1 MCLSPTNVCICPV
14 VYTGVYRRPSTDGE
28 PIDEPY
34 ASTELPHVRSP
45 IVRSSRCPPAVP
57 LSSLRTGTESRNA
70 FHSPIP
76 TVYMA
81 SDEPFSEK
89 LRVPEALTF
98 DDVLLRPKESRVEP
112 DDADMTTRVS
122 TNVTINL
129 PVLSAAMDTVTEAE
143 LAIEMARN
151 GGLGVL
157 HRNMSVEETAE
168 QVEQI
173 KRADELIIRDVVT
186 ASPDQTVREVDEM
199 MERNGVSGAPVVD
212 DDGVVLGIISGTDI
226 RPYLEVGE
234 YDAVREAMTDEVVTT
249 GEDVTPRDALEL
261 MYEHKIERVPIVD
274 GDDRLTGLITMAGV
288 LARREYDSAARDDD
302 GALLAGVA
310 VGPFETD
317 RAKAADEAGADIVFI
332 DCAHAHNLDVIDS
345 AREIKAEID
354 ADVVVG
360 NVGTREAAEEII
372 DFADG
377 IKVGIGPGS
386 ICTTRIVSGSGM
398 PQITAVSEVADVA
411 SRHDV
416 PVIADGGIRYS
427 GDAIKAIAAG
437 ADAIMLGSYFAGTD
451 EAPGRVITMNG
462 KRYKQYRGMGSVG
475 AMNDGG
481 GDRYLKDEDEEEFVP
496 EGVEA
501 AKPYKG
507 SLASELHQ
515 LVGGMQSGMGYVGAE
530 TIPEFKERSEFVRV
544 SSAGQTESHAH
555 DVVITDEAPNYSP
568 EN

>member
-1 MCLSPTNVCICPV
+1 
-14 VYTGVYRRPSTDGE
+14 
-28 PIDEPY
+28 
-34 ASTELPHVRSP
+34 
-45 IVRSSRCPPAVP
+45 
-57 LSSLRTGTESRNA
+57 
-70 FHSPIP
+70 
-76 TVYMA
+76 MA

-122 TNVTINL
+122 KNVTLSL

-143 LAIEMARN
+143 LAVEMSRQ

-157 HRNMSVEETAE
+157 HRNMSVEAMVE

-186 ASPDQTVREVDEM
+186 ASPDQTVREVDKM
-199 MERNGVSGAPVVD
+199 MERKGVSGAPVIDED
-212 DDGVVLGIISGTDI
+212 DTVLGIISGTDI

-234 YDAVREAMTDEVVTT
+234 YDAVREAMTDEVVTAS
-249 GEDVTPRDALEL
+249 EDVTPREALEL

-274 GDDRLTGLITMAGV
+274 DSNRLTGLVTMAGV
-288 LARREYDSAARDDD
+288 LARREYDNAARDDE
-302 GALLAGVA
+302 GALLAAVA

-317 RAKAADEAGADIVFI
+317 RARAADDAGVDIIFI

-345 AREIKAEID
+345 AREIKSEVQ

-360 NVGTREAAEEII
+360 NVGTREAAAAVA

-398 PQITAVSEVADVA
+398 PQITAVAEVADVA
-411 SRHDV
+411 TQHDV

-437 ADAIMLGSYFAGTD
+437 ADAVMLGSYFAGTD
-451 EAPGRVITMNG
+451 EAPGRIITMNG

-481 GDRYLKDEDEEEFVP
+481 GDRYLKEEEEDEEFVP

-501 AKPYKG
+501 ATPYKG
-507 SLASELHQ
+507 PLSSELHQ

-530 TIPEFKERSEFVRV
+530 TIPEFKQRSEFVRV

>member
-1 MCLSPTNVCICPV
+1 
-14 VYTGVYRRPSTDGE
+14 
-28 PIDEPY
+28 
-34 ASTELPHVRSP
+34 
-45 IVRSSRCPPAVP
+45 
-57 LSSLRTGTESRNA
+57 
-70 FHSPIP
+70 
-76 TVYMA
+76 MA

-112 DDADMTTRVS
+112 DDADMATRVS
-122 TNVTINL
+122 TNVTLNI

-143 LAIEMARN
+143 LAIEMARE

-157 HRNMSVEETAE
+157 HRNMTVEETAE
-168 QVEQI
+168 HVETV

-186 ASPDQTVREVDEM
+186 ASPEQTVREVDRM
-199 MERNGVSGAPVVD
+199 MGREGVSGAPVVD
-212 DDGVVLGIISGTDI
+212 DDDVVLGIISGTDI
-226 RPYLEVGE
+226 RPYLEVGDRDE
-234 YDAVREAMTDEVVTT
+234 VREAMTDEVITA
-249 GEDVTPRDALEL
+249 GEDVTAREALEL

-274 GDDRLTGLITMAGV
+274 EEERLTGLVTMQGI
-288 LARREYDSAARDDD
+288 LARREYDNAARASD
-302 GALLAGVA
+302 GSLVVGVA

-317 RAKAADEAGADIVFI
+317 RALAADEAGADIVFI

-345 AREIKAEID
+345 AREIKAQVD

-360 NVGTREAAEEII
+360 NVGTREAAEEIV

-377 IKVGIGPGS
+377 LKVGIGPGS
-386 ICTTRIVSGSGM
+386 ICTTRVVSGSGM
-398 PQITAVSEVADVA
+398 PQITAVAEVADVA
-411 SRHDV
+411 TQHDV

-437 ADAIMLGSYFAGTD
+437 ADAVMLGSYFAGTD

-475 AMNDGG
+475 AMKSGG
-481 GDRYLKDEDEEEFVP
+481 GDRYLKDDPEDEEYVP

-501 AKPYKG
+501 ATPYKG
-507 SLASELHQ
+507 SLESELHQ

-530 TIPEFKERSEFVRV
+530 TIPEFKQRSEFVRV

-568 EN
+568 DN